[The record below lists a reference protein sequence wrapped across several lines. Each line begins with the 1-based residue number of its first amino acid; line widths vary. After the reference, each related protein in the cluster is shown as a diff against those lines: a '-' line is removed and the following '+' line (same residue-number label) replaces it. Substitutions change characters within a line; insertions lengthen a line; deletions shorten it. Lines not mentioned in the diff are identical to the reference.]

1 MGNAESGESADGDGA
16 GGAGGGAAAARGAR
30 DGGAARRELLEQV
43 LASPR
48 GYRVLALHEGSPTS
62 QGGIVPFLDVIVAAD
77 GCVLS
82 SDFAAF
88 SRTIKEFE
96 ARPLTLTLFNTKMGC
111 LRDTTFVPH
120 TGWGGEGLLGM
131 TIKLDAFDHW
141 EEGVAHVLQVEPG
154 SPGQQA
160 ALEPFSDYVVGAL
173 VGNGQASQF
182 ADADEMAELVREAA
196 ELRRGLTLFV
206 YNSATDVVRRAVVH
220 PREGW
225 GGEGLL
231 GCGIGFGY
239 LHRLPHAA
247 RRTPG
252 IARAQDMIPAAP
264 RLGRPAGAAPAEV
277 APAPATASAE
287 AQSAAARAAHA
298 PAAAEQAAQAQRAAQ
313 LAAQAQRAAEQAAH
327 AQRAAVQAAHAPV
340 AKTAPAAAPV
350 PALAPAPA
358 PAPAAASA
366 APQPHDDEHEQHEPA
381 SSALPR
387 LVRTKDGD
395 LGKLC
400 GTRANGTSAIE
411 LAWGLPNG
419 CMAIAFLRPSSFEQL
434 PLEARASRPT
444 PAGPAPLLGLLR
456 PDRAP
461 REARSHSSTDD
472 EAKLEVIDVE
482 LETQDVDELR

>member
-1 MGNAESGESADGDGA
+1 MGNTESGGSGEGDGA
-16 GGAGGGAAAARGAR
+16 EARSAPTGGAR
-30 DGGAARRELLEQV
+30 DGGAGGAAQRELLEQV

-77 GCVLS
+77 GRLLD

-96 ARPLTLTLFNTKMGC
+96 ARPLTLTLFNTKMGS

-154 SPGQQA
+154 SPAQEA

-206 YNSATDVVRRAVVH
+206 YNSASDVVRRAVVH

-239 LHRLPHAA
+239 LHRLPHTA

-264 RLGRPAGAAPAEV
+264 RPARPSGWAPPLVQAT
-277 APAPATASAE
+277 PAPVAAA
-287 AQSAAARAAHA
+287 AQSAAAVAAHA
-298 PAAAEQAAQAQRAAQ
+298 PAAAEQAAAPA
-313 LAAQAQRAAEQAAH
+313 LASSPAPT
-327 AQRAAVQAAHAPV
+327 APV
-340 AKTAPAAAPV
+340 ARAPLP
-350 PALAPAPA
+350 APAPA
-358 PAPAAASA
+358 PAPAPVP
-366 APQPHDDEHEQHEPA
+366 APAERAFAQPHEDEPEEQEEA
-381 SSALPR
+381 TTALPR

-395 LGKLC
+395 VGKLC
-400 GTRANGTSAIE
+400 GTRANGTAAIE
-411 LAWGLPNG
+411 LAWDLPNG
-419 CMAIAFLRPSSFEQL
+419 CTAIAFLRPSSFEQL
-434 PLEARASRPT
+434 PPEIPAS
-444 PAGPAPLLGLLR
+444 PAPAPAAAPAKEDLLC
-456 PDRAP
+456 PDRATRP
-461 REARSHSSTDD
+461 RSHTDD
-472 EAKLEVIDVE
+472 DAKIINVE
-482 LETQDVDELR
+482 LEMEDVDDLR